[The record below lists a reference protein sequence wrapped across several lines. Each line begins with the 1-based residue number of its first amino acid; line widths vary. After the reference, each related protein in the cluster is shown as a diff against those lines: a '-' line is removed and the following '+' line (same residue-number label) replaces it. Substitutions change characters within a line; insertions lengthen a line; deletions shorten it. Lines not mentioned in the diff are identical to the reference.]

1 VTRRPPRPRGFR
13 ILFVCLVCIGLGQS
27 MLFAIL
33 PPAARELGISPV
45 QISIIFATSASFW
58 IFVSPWWGRQ
68 SDVWGRRPVIL
79 IGLLGFGL
87 SMALLGAT
95 IALGGSGLLPAALVW
110 PMLIASRC
118 VFALVGSG
126 TGPASQAYVADRTSA
141 HERAAGMAFVSAA
154 FGVGETVGPAV
165 GGVLASLALTAPL
178 FFTAALSA
186 ASAAVIWFQLPEDG
200 PVRKHGEQPRRIA
213 WTDRRVTP
221 FLLVIAALQAV
232 RATTVITFALFLQ
245 DVLGLNAT
253 EAAQRAGLGFVA
265 LAASGLVAQ
274 LVVIQRLR
282 PTARRMLQVGV
293 PLMLLAFVLLCVG
306 DGLPA
311 FLLGLASLGIGA
323 GLVRPGSAAGASLAV
338 DADEQGA
345 VAGLLGGLTV
355 LGNVFGP
362 VLGTSLYE
370 LDPHAP
376 YLLNATIMT
385 AVLAYVWANARL
397 RTLRV

>member
-1 VTRRPPRPRGFR
+1 MTTAPQRPRGFR

-45 QISIIFATSASFW
+45 QISLIFATSATFW

-68 SDVWGRRPVIL
+68 SDVWGRRPVVL

-87 SMALLGAT
+87 SMGLLGAT
-95 IALGGSGLLPAALVW
+95 IALGGAGVLPAALVW
-110 PMLIASRC
+110 PMLVASRC
-118 VFALVGSG
+118 VFALIGSG
-126 TGPASQAYVADRTSA
+126 TGPAAQAYVADRTSA
-141 HERAAGMAFVSAA
+141 SERARGVAFVSAA
-154 FGVGETVGPAV
+154 VGFGETVGPAV
-165 GGVLASLALTAPL
+165 GAVLATVALTAPL
-178 FFTAALSA
+178 FFTAGLSA
-186 ASAAVIWFQLPEDG
+186 VSAAVIWRWLPEEG
-200 PVRKHGEQPRRIA
+200 PVRKHGEAPRRIP

-221 FLLVIAALQAV
+221 FLLVTAALQAV

-245 DVLGLNAT
+245 DVLGLTAT

-265 LAASGLVAQ
+265 LAAAGLVSQ
-274 LVVIQRLR
+274 LVLIQRLQ
-282 PTARRMLQVGV
+282 PTPRRMMQAGV
-293 PLMLLAFVLLCVG
+293 PLMLASFLLLCFG

-311 FLLGLASLGIGA
+311 FLLALATLGVGV

-338 DADEQGA
+338 GADEQGA

-362 VLGTSLYE
+362 VLGTSLYQWN
-370 LDPHAP
+370 PHAP
-376 YLLNATIMT
+376 YLLNAAIMA
-385 AVLAYVWANARL
+385 AVLAYVLLNQRL
-397 RTLRV
+397 RGLRV

>member
-1 VTRRPPRPRGFR
+1 
-13 ILFVCLVCIGLGQS
+13 

-45 QISIIFATSASFW
+45 QISVIFATSASFW

-68 SDVWGRRPVIL
+68 SDVWGRRPVVL

-87 SMALLGAT
+87 SMALLGTT
-95 IALGGSGLLPAALVW
+95 IAVGSAGLLPAPLVW
-110 PMLIASRC
+110 PLLIASRC

-141 HERAAGMAFVSAA
+141 SERAAGVAFVSAA
-154 FGVGETVGPAV
+154 IGFGETVGPAV
-165 GGVLASLALTAPL
+165 GAVLATVALTAPL

-186 ASAAVIWFQLPEDG
+186 VSAAVIWWWLPEDG
-200 PVRKHGEQPRRIA
+200 PVRRHGERPRRIG

-221 FLLVIAALQAV
+221 FLLVTAALQAV

-245 DVLGLNAT
+245 DVLGLTAT

-265 LAASGLVAQ
+265 LAASGLVSQ
-274 LVVIQRLR
+274 LVLIQRFR
-282 PTARRMLQVGV
+282 PSARRMLQVGV
-293 PLMLLAFVLLCVG
+293 PLMLLAFVLLWSG

-311 FLLGLASLGIGA
+311 FLLALASLGVGL

-338 DADEQGA
+338 RADEQGA

-362 VLGTSLYE
+362 VLGTTLYE
-370 LDPHAP
+370 LTPRAP
-376 YLLNATIMT
+376 YALNAAIMA
-385 AVLAYVWANARL
+385 AVLAFVLVHPRL

>member
-1 VTRRPPRPRGFR
+1 MTRSAPRPRGFR

-110 PMLIASRC
+110 PLLIASRC

-126 TGPASQAYVADRTSA
+126 TGPASQAYVADRTTAS
-141 HERAAGMAFVSAA
+141 ERAAGMAFVSAA

-165 GGVLASLALTAPL
+165 GGMLASIALTAPL

-186 ASAAVIWFQLPEDG
+186 ASAAVIWYRLPEDG
-200 PVRKHGEQPRRIA
+200 PVRAHDEPPRRIA

-245 DVLGLNAT
+245 DVLGLTAT
-253 EAAQRAGLGFVA
+253 AAAQRAGLGFVA

-282 PTARRMLQVGV
+282 PTARRMLQAGV
-293 PLMLLAFVLLCVG
+293 PLMLLAFVLLCLG

-311 FLLGLASLGIGA
+311 FLVGLSSLGLGA

-338 DADEQGA
+338 GADEQGA

-376 YLLNATIMT
+376 YVLNAAIMA
-385 AVLAYVWANARL
+385 AVLAYVLANARL

>member
-1 VTRRPPRPRGFR
+1 MTRRAPRPRGFR

-126 TGPASQAYVADRTSA
+126 TGPASQAYVADRTTA

-165 GGVLASLALTAPL
+165 GGVLASVALTAPL

-186 ASAAVIWFQLPEDG
+186 ASAAVIWFRLPEEG
-200 PVRKHGEQPRRIA
+200 PARKHGEAPRRIA

-293 PLMLLAFVLLCVG
+293 PLMLLAFVLLCAG

-311 FLLGLASLGIGA
+311 FLLGLASLGLGA

-338 DADEQGA
+338 AADEQGA

-370 LDPHAP
+370 VDPRAP
-376 YLLNATIMT
+376 YVLNAAIMT
-385 AVLAYVWANARL
+385 AVLAYVWANGRL

>member
-1 VTRRPPRPRGFR
+1 MTAAPPRPRGFR

-58 IFVSPWWGRQ
+58 IFVSPWWGRK
-68 SDVWGRRPVIL
+68 SDVWGRRPVVL

-87 SMALLGAT
+87 SMALLGTT
-95 IALGGSGLLPAALVW
+95 IALGGAGMLPAALVW

-141 HERAAGMAFVSAA
+141 SERAAGVAFVSAA
-154 FGVGETVGPAV
+154 IGFGETVGPAV
-165 GGVLASLALTAPL
+165 GAVLATIALTAPL

-186 ASAAVIWFQLPEDG
+186 VSAAVIWRWLPEEG
-200 PVRKHGEQPRRIA
+200 PVRKHGEMPRRIG

-221 FLLVIAALQAV
+221 FLLVTAALQAV

-245 DVLGLNAT
+245 DILGLNAK

-265 LAASGLVAQ
+265 LAASGLLSQ
-274 LVVIQRLR
+274 LFLIQRFR
-282 PTARRMLQVGV
+282 PTARLMMRAGV
-293 PLMLLAFVLLCVG
+293 PLMLAAFLLLCLG
-306 DGLPA
+306 DGLPEYLVA
-311 FLLGLASLGIGA
+311 LASLGVGV

-338 DADEQGA
+338 NADEQGA

-362 VLGTSLYE
+362 VLGTSLYQMN
-370 LDPHAP
+370 PHAP
-376 YLLNATIMT
+376 YVLNATIMA
-385 AVLAYVWANARL
+385 AVLAFVLGNTRL